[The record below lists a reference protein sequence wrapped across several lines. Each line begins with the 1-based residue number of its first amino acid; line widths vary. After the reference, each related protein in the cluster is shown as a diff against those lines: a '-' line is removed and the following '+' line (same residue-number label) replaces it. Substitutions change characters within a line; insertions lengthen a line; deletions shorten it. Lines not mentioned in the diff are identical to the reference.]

1 LKQNSI
7 VVRRAARRDMV
18 RYFAWLEAE
27 AGTDTAE
34 RFMAAADKTFA
45 KLAASPNI
53 APKLRTSNP
62 ALTAMRKWRVDGFE
76 NMLVFFIAREDG
88 ILVSRILH
96 AASDW
101 WAAFGLDK
109 NTP

>member
-1 LKQNSI
+1 LNQNSI

-18 RYFAWLEAE
+18 RHFAWLEAK

-34 RFMAAADKTFA
+34 RFLAAADQTFA
-45 KLAASPNI
+45 KLAASPNM
-53 APKLRTSNP
+53 APKLRTSNS
-62 ALTAMRKWRVDGFE
+62 ALTAMRKWRVDGFDT
-76 NMLVFFIAREDG
+76 MLVFFIAHDEG
-88 ILVSRILH
+88 ILVARVLH

-101 WAAFGLDK
+101 WAAFDLDK